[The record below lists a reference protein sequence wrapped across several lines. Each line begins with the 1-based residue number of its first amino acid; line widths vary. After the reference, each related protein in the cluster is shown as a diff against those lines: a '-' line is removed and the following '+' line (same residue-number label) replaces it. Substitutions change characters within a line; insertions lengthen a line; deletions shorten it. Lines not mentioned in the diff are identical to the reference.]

1 MERADLHI
9 HSKFSDGSETV
20 EEVINSVKNA
30 GLKTFSLTDHDTI
43 NGIEKIKKLVPENV
57 NFIIGV
63 EFTCETTGCKCHI
76 LGYNY
81 DITNKKI
88 NALIEQSKKL
98 RRIKLETRIKYLTDA
113 WDIHLN
119 QEELDW
125 LYSRQSVVKTH
136 IANILVN
143 RNLEKD
149 PVSAMK
155 KYLEGCEIP
164 KTKLDAGEAIEA
176 IKDAGGISIWAH
188 PLGGEGED
196 HISEEEFL
204 VQLEIMKKL
213 GIRGL
218 ECYYSRYSMKEI
230 ELLLKHA
237 KANNL
242 LISGGSDYHGTN
254 KTVKIGALNCEN
266 VDISQDKITVL
277 KELNIL

>member
-63 EFTCETTGCKCHI
+63 EFTCETPGCKCHI

-98 RRIKLETRIKYLTDA
+98 RRIKLETRIKYLADV

-136 IANILVN
+136 IANVLVN
-143 RNLEKD
+143 RKLSDD
-149 PVSAMK
+149 PISAMK

-164 KTKLDAGEAIEA
+164 KTKLDAAEAIDA
-176 IKDAGGISIWAH
+176 IKDAGGISVWAH

-196 HISEEEFL
+196 HISEKEFL
-204 VQLEIMKKL
+204 IQLEIMKKL

-218 ECYYSRYSMKEI
+218 ECYYSRYSMEEI

-266 VDISQDKITVL
+266 IEIPQDKISVL
-277 KELNIL
+277 KEINIL